1 MWGRLCSASFR
12 VYRSISYRRRVGL
25 GARALV
31 EGHFRLYDRYRE
43 RLVYTLAE
51 SCTEISRSGARCGLR
66 GHTETLLPNRTGPV
80 VDTDTF

>member
-12 VYRSISYRRRVGL
+12 VYRSISYTD
-25 GARALV
+25 GAGRSTCAL